1 MSHLAVAVALSP
13 TSFDND
19 MDREDSGEM
28 VHRSLKCYIVSVYLI
43 VKKCEDHRRCFRIVF
58 SNDF

>member
-43 VKKCEDHRRCFRIVF
+43 VKKCGPQAMF
-58 SNDF
+58 SHSI